1 MRLRSRPL
9 LFARVFADAVTT
21 RPLLSAL
28 LEMRRAGEPAAPPV
42 VALTPEPPA
51 SLSVPPSVS
60 RAA

>member
-28 LEMRRAGEPAAPPV
+28 LEQRRAGEPAAAPV
-42 VALTPEPPA
+42 VALTPEQAA
-51 SLSVPPSVS
+51 SPSVCSSIS